1 MSCAAIREYE
11 GPLRGHLSPK
21 WSSSISLLVFHAN
34 NICFTFAM
42 AGLGF
47 WDKSGGASSRRKSD
61 KVLESK
67 TDITL
72 TWKGSWVSGN
82 YVIP

>member
-1 MSCAAIREYE
+1 
-11 GPLRGHLSPK
+11 
-21 WSSSISLLVFHAN
+21 
-34 NICFTFAM
+34 M